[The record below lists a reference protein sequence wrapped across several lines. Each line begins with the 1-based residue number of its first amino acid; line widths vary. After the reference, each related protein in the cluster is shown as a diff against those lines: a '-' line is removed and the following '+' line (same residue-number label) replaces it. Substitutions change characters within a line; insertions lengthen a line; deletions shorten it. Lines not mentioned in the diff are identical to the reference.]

1 MKTSNENPITIERT
15 QLVELLRLCN
25 QLQAELADTWATDD
39 PHGISPDPEFH
50 APARH
55 VNEAWR
61 LISGIYAV
69 LPADIVADVEERLA
83 YEARKDLR

>member
-1 MKTSNENPITIERT
+1 MKTTIENPITIERT

-39 PHGISPDPEFH
+39 PHGISPDAEIY

-61 LISGIYAV
+61 LISEMYDT
-69 LPADIVADVEERLA
+69 LPLDIAADVEDRLA